1 MKGFKRQRTLG
12 TWGIFIDYGRYP
24 ATDKRRQHTQTSK
37 GNTRDADRRIRSLID
52 QIEGNSFA
60 SSKRI
65 TFGQWL
71 KRWYGSYV
79 VDNTAMSY
87 RDEIRFHI
95 APRLGQIHLSQLGP
109 QNLQEYYARALSSGR
124 IDGSGELSART
135 VL

>member
-1 MKGFKRQRTLG
+1 MKGCKRQRTPG
-12 TWGIFIDYGRYP
+12 IWEIFIDYGRYP
-24 ATDKRRQHTQTSK
+24 ATDKRRQHTETIK
-37 GNTRDADRRIRSLID
+37 GSARDADRRIRSLID

-60 SSKRI
+60 PSKRI

-71 KRWYGSYV
+71 KRWYESYV
-79 VDNTAMSY
+79 IDNTAMSY

-95 APRLGQIHLSQLGP
+95 APRLGQIHLSQLGL

-124 IDGSGELSART
+124 IDGSGELSVRT